1 MALTSAA
8 KHELILRPPLP
19 WAGLASIIAAVVQ
32 AGMLLQRIRA
42 SEARVKTLEAQVRS
56 LELWQQRQRGRQ
68 DAQVPHALQSS
79 QVHGQSPEP

>member
-1 MALTSAA
+1 MPES
-8 KHELILRPPLP
+8 IVLP

-68 DAQVPHALQSS
+68 DAQAPHVLQSS
-79 QVHGQSPEP
+79 QVHGQSPEL